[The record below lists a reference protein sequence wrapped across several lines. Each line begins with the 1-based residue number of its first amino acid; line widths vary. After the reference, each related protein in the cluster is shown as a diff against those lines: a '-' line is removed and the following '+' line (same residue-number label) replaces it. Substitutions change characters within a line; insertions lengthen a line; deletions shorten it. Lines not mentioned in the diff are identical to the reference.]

1 MAALREGRDGAPRE
15 ALGQLEERGIHGGL
29 LDARRLDLARFPSRL
44 EAPQREREAGQALE
58 RPEGR
63 EGSQVRELAR
73 QRRQR
78 AAQESAERSDRSD
91 PLARREALA
100 VLAEADDGDAA
111 VAREHVVARA
121 GDPRVAP
128 GLAERPQAQRRRRGG
143 PRLTGEVAEQLARRR
158 LLLGREELDP
168 LRESAAPPRDLGRAA
183 LCALGVELEVAAPLD
198 VDEPGHVLGGAVDDP
213 ARRLL
218 ARRSR
223 G

>member
-100 VLAEADDGDAA
+100 VLAEADDGEAA

-128 GLAERPQAQRRRRGG
+128 GLAERAQAQLRQRGG
-143 PRLTGEVAEQLARRR
+143 GRLLRQVAEQLARGR
-158 LLLGREELDP
+158 LPLGREELDA
-168 LRESAAPPRDLGRAA
+168 LREPAADAGHLGRA
-183 LCALGVELEVAAPLD
+183 LLG
-198 VDEPGHVLGGAVDDP
+198 
-213 ARRLL
+213 AR
-218 ARRSR
+218 
-223 G
+223 GV